1 MSFDVHIVVGF
12 FSTRSI
18 AVLVFLCCV
27 LHITQAQTLHTGK
40 ITYVT
45 STSAYVNLGTRQG
58 FDIGDTL
65 TVSKS
70 GKRIATLIVTNL
82 SSSSL
87 VTTVVSKTATIIEGD
102 LVEGRTRKRE
112 AIPAPENEDT
122 LTTVVSVVKEE
133 PKSVILTT
141 TMRELPFSV
150 RGRVSLQ
157 YYALMSNQTVGMD
170 FSQPALALNLSADNL
185 FSLPLQMVL
194 YSNHRY
200 DARTTT
206 KRPSSVVE
214 PLTHRI
220 HQISL
225 QYGRADGPLN
235 ATVGRFIA
243 PVVGGI
249 GSFDGAMIV
258 ARNEGWEAG
267 MAVGSQPD
275 YTNSGLNFDDPK
287 LAMYI
292 GYRVGDWQSFRY
304 QGSLA
309 FSQIYKSNTL
319 DRGFF
324 YLQNSL
330 SLGSALSVF
339 QNANI
344 DLYDVPHG
352 GSKTNIHL
360 SDFYL
365 SATYRP
371 IRWFTTTASYAVR
384 RNVYFLRSYANMPD
398 SLFDTSPY
406 RNAQLSVGANLPLAM
421 FVSLSGS
428 LRGKQGDT
436 RPASAL
442 MGRYSWSNVLRSQVN
457 THLSANV
464 SDNIY
469 SRSSNAGI
477 ELNRDFDA
485 LHIALR
491 VMQYRYVFTGS
502 ERRIDRISTT
512 IDCYYR
518 ISAAFFVSF
527 SYERYWESALSADR
541 IYSEFTVRL

>member
-1 MSFDVHIVVGF
+1 MSFDVHTIVDF
-12 FSTRSI
+12 FSTKSL
-18 AVLVFLCCV
+18 AVLVFLCCAV
-27 LHITQAQTLHTGK
+27 HITNTQTLHTGK

-58 FDIGDTL
+58 FDVGDTL

-70 GKRIATLIVTNL
+70 RKHIATLIVTNL
-82 SSSSL
+82 SSNSL

-102 LVEGRTRKRE
+102 HVEGRTRKKL
-112 AIPAPENEDT
+112 ALPVPMNEDT
-122 LTTVVSVVKEE
+122 LTTVVTVVKEE
-133 PKSVILTT
+133 PKSVPTT
-141 TMRELPFSV
+141 TIMEQQFSV
-150 RGRVSLQ
+150 RGRVSMQ

-185 FSLPLQMVL
+185 FSLPLQMTL

-200 DARTTT
+200 DARSTT
-206 KRPSSVVE
+206 KRPSSVE
-214 PLTHRI
+214 PLSHRI

-225 QYGRADGPLN
+225 QYGRVDGPLN
-235 ATVGRFIA
+235 VTVGRFIA

-267 MAVGSQPD
+267 IAAGSQPG

-287 LAMYI
+287 LATYI

-324 YLQNSL
+324 YLQNSF
-330 SLGSALSVF
+330 SLGSVLSVF
-339 QNANI
+339 QNANV

-360 SDFYL
+360 SDFFL

-371 IRWFTTTASYAVR
+371 LRWFTTTASYAVR
-384 RNVYFLRSYANMPD
+384 RNVYFLRSYESMPD
-398 SLFDTSPY
+398 SLFGTSPY
-406 RNAQLSVGANLPLAM
+406 RNAQLSVGASLPLAM

-442 MGRYSWSNVLRSQVN
+442 MGRYSWSNVLRSQLN
-457 THLSANV
+457 THLSANI

-485 LHIALR
+485 FHIALR
-491 VMQYRYVFTGS
+491 VMQYRYDFTGS
-502 ERRIDRISTT
+502 ERKIDRTSTT
-512 IDCYYR
+512 IDCTYR
-518 ISAAFFVSF
+518 INTAIFVSF
-527 SYERYWESALSADR
+527 NYERYWESSLSSDR